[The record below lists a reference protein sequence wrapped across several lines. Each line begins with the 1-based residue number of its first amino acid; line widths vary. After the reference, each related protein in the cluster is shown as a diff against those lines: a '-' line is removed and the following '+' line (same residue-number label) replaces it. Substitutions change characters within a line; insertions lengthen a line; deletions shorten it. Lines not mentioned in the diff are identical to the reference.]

1 MTEKTVYSFN
11 LCILPTMKTDSFE
24 NYSEDEDNYPSLSS
38 LVENWIKFKN
48 YALINKDQVIITSE
62 MVSGS
67 YSKTNILNS
76 IQAFVV
82 KFFKKDVQE
91 GCNQV
96 TVYHEGSK
104 YTNYK
109 VVFF

>member
-1 MTEKTVYSFN
+1 MTEKTAYSFN

-48 YALINKDQVIITSE
+48 YALINKEQVLNTSE

-76 IQAFVV
+76 NAGFRCKIF
-82 KFFKKDVQE
+82 QE
-91 GCNQV
+91 RRSRRLQPSNCLP
-96 TVYHEGSK
+96 
-104 YTNYK
+104 
-109 VVFF
+109 